1 MNTAFK
7 SGRHFALSAS
17 YPSEDEARHKRH
29 RDEIG
34 VREGGKLP
42 PHPQDER
49 QGRGPIPKVPRVR
62 KVKRARGET
71 LKWLGMQGLRAAGFL
86 FAAWALACVF
96 HPGARPF

>member
-1 MNTAFK
+1 MNFEGHM
-7 SGRHFALSAS
+7 SPRHAVRFTPPPSA
-17 YPSEDEARHKRH
+17 EQACA
-29 RDEIG
+29 
-34 VREGGKLP
+34 VEGGRLP

-49 QGRGPIPKVPRVR
+49 QGRGPLPKAQRIR